1 MSQSMPTDNV
11 THLATDP
18 PTTEQRV
25 RVLEVHH
32 RVLAEQMAELSVVM
46 QDIKTCLQRGDSRMG
61 GLEHELSKNSTTTTE
76 VREILDTARAGLHV
90 LGGIGTLVRW
100 AGYLAAA
107 GAALYT
113 GWYMLTHGGK
123 PPGAA

>member
-1 MSQSMPTDNV
+1 MSTDNV

-32 RVLAEQMAELSVVM
+32 RVLAEQMGEISIAM
-46 QDIKTCLQRGDSRMG
+46 RDIQSCLQRGDSRMG
-61 GLEHELSKNSTTTTE
+61 GLETELSKNSSTTAE
-76 VREILDTARAGLHV
+76 VREILDTARAGLKV
-90 LGGIGTLVRW
+90 LGGIGTMVRW

-123 PPGAA
+123 PPGGA